1 MFGLKNDRNYKVLIQ
16 EDLDIQTFL
25 KTVYLFCISAFLV
38 RSHMCF
44 NISNNNIILYFKYM
58 FNVPIF
64 IANL

>member
-16 EDLDIQTFL
+16 EELDIQTFL
-25 KTVYLFCISAFLV
+25 KTCLSILHFCIV

-44 NISNNNIILYFKYM
+44 NINNNNIILYFKYM
-58 FNVPIF
+58 FYVPIF